1 MMQSQVRQAE
11 LPEASLLYESN
22 HFRTAP
28 ALASKAV
35 EQGSNR
41 PRQSMNAR
49 TDCIYKGSG
58 ERERTEILLNT

>member
-11 LPEASLLYESN
+11 LPEASLYESN

-35 EQGSNR
+35 GQESNR